1 MLQFNI
7 GVDDGGSLTLEQIVD
22 MQLGKYQ
29 NVFFCLFVFLKAWRC
44 CAIIDRYL
52 E

>member
-29 NVFFCLFVFLKAWRC
+29 NNFFLFVCFS
-44 CAIIDRYL
+44 
-52 E
+52 